1 MSSLAPAPAITMTRS
16 RARAQ
21 ADSKAQA
28 DPQPFVLDVS
38 RLIWRLWAGRLPTGI
53 DRVCLA
59 YLEEFADRALAMLQ
73 WREHRVVLGPRASR
87 KLFSLLL
94 GGVGKPIR
102 RALAARLAAAIPLAI
117 ARPPR
122 VAGKIYLNVGH
133 TGLNVVGLVDWLA
146 ERNLRPVFLIHDL
159 IPITHPQYCRA
170 GEAERHAARMRNAL
184 AAAAGFIVNSADT
197 GAELTRFAHAEGREP
212 APILVAHLGIEPL
225 SASKVGETQAVPA
238 KRPYFLCLGTIEARK
253 NHILLLQVW
262 DALRERLGTATPDLI
277 LIGQRGW
284 EAEQTFELLD
294 TRHHDQGRIIELPR
308 CTDGELAAW
317 LDGARALLMPS
328 HVEGYG
334 LPVLEALS
342 RATPVIATDLPVY
355 RELAPGI
362 PMLLPAD
369 DREAWENAVL
379 ACIDDS
385 GERTRQKSLL
395 VGYRAP
401 DWAGHMTLVKTW
413 LDGLPS

>member
-1 MSSLAPAPAITMTRS
+1 MSSLAPAPAITMTRT
-16 RARAQ
+16 RVQ
-21 ADSKAQA
+21 ADSERQA
-28 DPQPFVLDVS
+28 ETHPFVLDVS

-102 RALAARLAAAIPLAI
+102 RALAARLAVSVPLAI

-122 VAGKIYLNVGH
+122 VAGKLYLNVGH
-133 TGLNVVGLVDWLA
+133 TGLNVAGLVDWLA
-146 ERNLRPVFLIHDL
+146 ERSLRPVFLIHDL

-212 APILVAHLGIEPL
+212 APILVGHLGIEPL
-225 SASKVGETQAVPA
+225 SAA
-238 KRPYFLCLGTIEARK
+238 KSANTFADRPYFLCLGTIEARK

-262 DALRERLGTATPDLI
+262 DALRERLGAATPDLV

-294 TRHHDQGRIIELPR
+294 TRHHDHGRIIELPR
-308 CTDGELAAW
+308 CTDSELAAW
-317 LDGARALLMPS
+317 LDDARALLMPS

-342 RATPVIATDLPVY
+342 RSTPVIATDLPVY

-379 ACIDDS
+379 TCIDDS
-385 GERTRQKSLL
+385 GERARQKSLL
-395 VGYRAP
+395 AGYRAP

-413 LDGLPS
+413 LDGLPR